1 MHDAEEV
8 PAASDLPAAPS
19 TPPIPTQRTVPG
31 PWSEPPGTPA
41 PSAWS
46 AAPSAWSPDSGARFP
61 DSGAW
66 FPGPGPAI
74 PGQRAPL
81 PGELFPST
89 HPLPPAPV
97 EVGDLPPLMLAPG
110 TSPLPLPPLRRR
122 GRNLLIGAGLTLAAV
137 LAVGAGAVYVDR
149 APLALDERAAA
160 AGPEPTAAQPPRT
173 PAEAADA
180 ALEAQATALLA
191 GDEQG
196 WLAAVDPGQ
205 AKLRARYRSMFR
217 SLRGLGVS
225 HFAYHTSIDPVDAK
239 SATVEVTADAEY
251 CFSTDKCPEEK
262 DNVSDGPPTVTHNLT
277 FKKVGARYVISKLI
291 TAKSRDLQEPTPWE
305 TGDDLVLLS
314 GKRVTVAGDRR
325 ERRYFKQV
333 LAAAEK
339 AAAVNDRFA
348 ALVRNPQQKYRVYV
362 AGAEQWKTWY
372 GGITDKWVIGY
383 AMPLNDSGSDV
394 VLNISAVRTD
404 SQVLATTIQHELAHV
419 VTLGGAYRTSGG
431 SGDMWLEE
439 GIAEYIGWYPR
450 SATDSWRRSAVR
462 SLLSSGKRPK
472 SIAARA
478 PGDDAGPGASDAF
491 YGLGHFT
498 ADCMA
503 RKYGQGALFDFVRL
517 YLRENR
523 DLDPA
528 SREAFGK
535 PFATVDKTCM
545 AWIRDKV

>member
-1 MHDAEEV
+1 MQDAEEGPATPDH
-8 PAASDLPAAPS
+8 PAAATA
-19 TPPIPTQRTVPG
+19 PPIPIQRAMPPGPVGSPPGPPAPG
-31 PWSEPPGTPA
+31 PWGTPPG
-41 PSAWS
+41 S
-46 AAPSAWSPDSGARFP
+46 FV
-61 DSGAW
+61 
-66 FPGPGPAI
+66 

-81 PGELFPST
+81 PSELFPST
-89 HPLPPAPV
+89 HPLPPAPI
-97 EVGDLPPLMLAPG
+97 EVGDLPPLSLVPG
-110 TSPLPLPPLRRR
+110 TAPLPLPPLPRRR
-122 GRNLLIGAGLTLAAV
+122 GRGLLIGAALTLVAA
-137 LAVGAGAVYVDR
+137 LAVGAGFVYVNR
-149 APLALDERAAA
+149 ASLPFNERAAA
-160 AGPEPTAAQPPRT
+160 AGPEPTATQTPLT
-173 PAEAADA
+173 PAEAANA
-180 ALEAQATALLA
+180 ALKAQATALL
-191 GDEQG
+191 DNSEQG

-225 HFAYHTSIDPVDAK
+225 HFVYETSVDPLDVK
-239 SATVEVTADAEY
+239 RGTIGVTADIAY
-251 CFSTDKCPEEK
+251 CFSTDKCPQEK
-262 DNVSDGPPTVTHNLT
+262 YNQSNGPPTVTHTLT
-277 FKKVGARYVISKLI
+277 LKKAGSQYVISKL
-291 TAKSRDLQEPTPWE
+291 TVQKSRQRQQPTPWE
-305 TGDDLVLLS
+305 SGDLVFLS
-314 GKRVTVAGDRR
+314 GERVTVIGARS
-325 ERRYFKQV
+325 ERKYFKQV

-339 AAAVNDRFA
+339 AAIVNDRFA
-348 ALVRNPQQKYRVYV
+348 GLVGNPQRKYRVYV
-362 AGAEQWKTWY
+362 AGAKQWRSWY

-383 AMPLNDSGSDV
+383 AMPLSDSGSDV
-394 VLNISAVRTD
+394 VLNISAVRGD
-404 SQVLATTIQHELAHV
+404 DEVLATTMQHELGHV

-462 SLLSSGKRPK
+462 SLLDSSKRPK

-478 PGDDAGPGASDAF
+478 PADNASPTASDAF

-498 ADCMA
+498 ADCLA

-545 AWIRDKV
+545 AWIRGKV

>member
-8 PAASDLPAAPS
+8 PAAPDPPAAPPAS
-19 TPPIPTQRTVPG
+19 PAPSQRATPPG
-31 PWSEPPGTPA
+31 PWSTPPG
-41 PSAWS
+41 PSIPGPSIPGPWS
-46 AAPSAWSPDSGARFP
+46 AP
-61 DSGAW
+61 
-66 FPGPGPAI
+66 PGSSI

-81 PGELFPST
+81 PSEIFPST
-89 HPLPPAPV
+89 HPLASAFPPAPV
-97 EVGDLPPLMLAPG
+97 EVGDLPPLELVPG
-110 TSPLPLPPLRRR
+110 TAPLPLPPAPRRR
-122 GRNLLIGAGLTLAAV
+122 GRGLLIGGALTLVAA
-137 LAVGAGAVYVDR
+137 LAVGGGVVY
-149 APLALDERAAA
+149 AEQASLPLDERAAA
-160 AGPEPTAAQPPRT
+160 AGPEPTAVRTPLT
-173 PAEAADA
+173 PAEAANA
-180 ALEAQATALLA
+180 ALKAQATALL
-191 GDEQG
+191 GDDEQG
-196 WLAAVDPGQ
+196 WLAAVDPNQ

-225 HFAYHTSIDPVDAK
+225 HFVYRTSGDPVQAK
-239 SATVEVTADAEY
+239 TGTIDVTADVAY
-251 CFSTDKCPEEK
+251 CFSTDKCPERKE
-262 DNVSDGPPTVTHNLT
+262 NESDGPPAITQTLT
-277 FKKVGARYVISKLI
+277 FKKVGNQYLISKL
-291 TAKSRDLQEPTPWE
+291 TTRKSRDRQQPTPWE
-305 TGDDLVLLS
+305 SDELVFLS
-314 GKRVTVAGDRR
+314 GARVTVAGNRS
-325 ERRYFKQV
+325 ERKHFSQV

-339 AAAVNDRFA
+339 AAIVNDRFA
-348 ALVRNPQQKYRVYV
+348 GLVGNPQRRYRVYV
-362 AGAEQWKTWY
+362 AGAKQWKTWY

-404 SQVLATTIQHELAHV
+404 DEVLATTIQHELGHV

-431 SGDMWLEE
+431 TGDMWLEE
-439 GIAEYIGWYPR
+439 GIAEYIGWYPK

-462 SLLSSGKRPK
+462 SLLAGGKRPK

-478 PGDDAGPGASDAF
+478 PADNANPGASDAF

-498 ADCMA
+498 ADCLA
-503 RKYGQGALFDFVRL
+503 RKYGQGALFTFVRL

>member
-1 MHDAEEV
+1 VHDAEEV
-8 PAASDLPAAPS
+8 PAATDLPAAPP
-19 TPPIPTQRTVPG
+19 TPPIPTQRAAPG
-31 PWSEPPGTPA
+31 PWSGPSGPPAPGPWSGPPGPPA
-41 PSAWS
+41 PGPWSSA
-46 AAPSAWSPDSGARFP
+46 
-61 DSGAW
+61 
-66 FPGPGPAI
+66 PGSAI

-89 HPLPPAPV
+89 HPLAPPPV
-97 EVGDLPPLMLAPG
+97 EVGDLPPLMLVPG

-122 GRNLLIGAGLTLAAV
+122 RRGLFIGAALTLAAV
-137 LAVGAGAVYVDR
+137 LAVGAGAIYVDR

-160 AGPEPTAAQPPRT
+160 AGPEPTVAQT
-173 PAEAADA
+173 PLTPSEAIQA

-196 WLAAVDPGQ
+196 WLAPVDPGQ
-205 AKLRARYRSMFR
+205 AKLRSRYRSMFR
-217 SLRGLGVS
+217 SLRNLGVS
-225 HFAYHTSIDPVDAK
+225 HFVYQTDVDPEPAK
-239 SATVEVTADAEY
+239 GATMDLTAEAEY
-251 CFSTDKCPEEK
+251 CFSGDKCPEQK
-262 DNVSDGPPTVTHNLT
+262 DNVSDGPPTIIQNLT
-277 FKKVGARYVISKLI
+277 FKKVGARYLISKL
-291 TAKSRDLQEPTPWE
+291 TTEKSRDLQQPAPWE
-305 TGDDLVLLS
+305 TGEDLIFQS
-314 GKRVTVAGDRR
+314 GKRVIVAGDRSQ
-325 ERRYFKQV
+325 RRYFKQV

-348 ALVRNPQQKYRVYV
+348 ALVRNPQQKYRVYL
-362 AGAEQWKTWY
+362 AGAKQWKTWY

-394 VLNISAVRTD
+394 VVNISAVRDD
-404 SQVLATTIQHELAHV
+404 SEVLATTLQHELAHV

-439 GIAEYIGWYPR
+439 GIAEYIGWYPQ

-462 SLLSSGKRPK
+462 SLLSSPKRPK

-478 PGDDAGPGASDAF
+478 PSDAAGPDASDAF

-498 ADCMA
+498 ADCLA

-528 SREAFGK
+528 SREAFGTS
-535 PFATVDKTCM
+535 FATVDKTCM